1 MKGRSFEWMARIG
14 YVTRGTV
21 FLVLGAVTM
30 LAAFGSLRRP
40 AEPKDVLHT
49 LLSHALG
56 GLAVAAISAGLL
68 CFAVWRIVQALLDA
82 DRCGSDL
89 KGLARR
95 GVFFIQGLFYVAL
108 AGIPATMLLGT
119 RPSSDQAV
127 RDWTGW
133 LLQWPFGRWVLALTG
148 VIVIVSAV
156 ATGINGIRAHFK
168 RRLAVRGGERTI
180 ITALGQFGFVARA
193 IVYAAV
199 GAFLLMAAL
208 HADPG
213 EARGVAGTLRA
224 IQQESF
230 GSIWLALA
238 AAGFLAFGCYSIAE
252 GAWRRVE
259 APTVHQA
266 AVRAGV
272 KR

>member
-1 MKGRSFEWMARIG
+1 MKTRPFEWMARIG
-14 YVTRGTV
+14 YVARGTV
-21 FLVLGAVTM
+21 FLGLGLITV
-30 LAAFGSLRRP
+30 LAAFGSWRAP
-40 AEPKDVLHT
+40 PDPKDVLHT
-49 LLSHALG
+49 LLSHAFG

-68 CFAVWRIVQALLDA
+68 CFAVWRIVQALFDA

-95 GVFFIQGLFYVAL
+95 GLFFIQGLFYVAL

-133 LLQWPFGRWVLALTG
+133 LLEWPFGRWVLALTG

-156 ATGINGIRAHFK
+156 AIGINGIRAHFK
-168 RRLAVRGGERTI
+168 QRLAVRGGERTI

-208 HADPG
+208 HSDPG

-266 AVRAGV
+266 AVKAGM